1 MVRSDQG
8 AAMPNRLNFP
18 GYTVLS
24 DPVTDA
30 IHATYDELPDTC
42 PECGVIGR
50 LHRWGKRDMTI
61 TDTVNFGERTRF
73 TVTRVRLK
81 CMECGHTFMQP
92 LPGIDDRRRLTV
104 RAMKNIAERG
114 LRHPYALLAE
124 EYDLDPKT
132 ISAIVMEH
140 GGDSEFPPWAPHYL
154 GIDEVKVDGV
164 FCAIFTD
171 IGNRKIIDFL
181 PNRRKTTVKRWLR
194 QLESPERIQAVTIDM
209 WKDYRESVYEVLGER
224 MPIVID
230 KYHVTSKADKAV
242 EAVRVKMNRDGDP
255 AVRKHM
261 KGSREILT
269 KNPAKL
275 TKDEKSLL
283 GKWLRDY
290 PILKTARDT
299 SGSFKRIYNV
309 PTRWEAESALDDWLA
324 SIPEEVADEFVVL
337 VSAVTNWRYEIMNY
351 FEHRI
356 TNAFT
361 EAMNKKVKTIAR
373 EGSGYDFVT
382 MRRRILEGYNPK
394 PARGF
399 MKCSICYSKSTTDN
413 PVKMRMVVP
422 PLRAALHLK
431 RPKPIRMCNHCYG
444 NHRNEYLAH
453 GIFPTTKS

>member
-1 MVRSDQG
+1 
-8 AAMPNRLNFP
+8 MPNRLNFP

-24 DPVTDA
+24 DPDTDA
-30 IHATYDELPDTC
+30 IHATFDELPDTC
-42 PECGVIGR
+42 PECGVVGR

-61 TDTVNFGERTRF
+61 TDTWNHGAPTRF

-114 LRHPYALLAE
+114 LRHSYALLAE

-140 GGDSEFPPWAPHYL
+140 GRDEEFPPWAPHYL
-154 GIDEVKVDGV
+154 GIDEVMVDGV
-164 FCAIFTD
+164 FCAMFTD

-181 PNRRKTTVKRWLR
+181 PNRRKTTIKRWLR

-209 WKDYRESVYEVLGER
+209 WKDYREAVYEVAGKR
-224 MPIVID
+224 IPIVID

-242 EAVRVKMNRDGDP
+242 EAVRVKMNKDGDP

-299 SGSFKRIYNV
+299 SGSFKRIYNFS
-309 PTRWEAESALDDWLA
+309 TRWEAESALDDWLA
-324 SIPEEVADEFVVL
+324 SIPEEVSDEFAVL

-351 FEHRI
+351 FDHRI

-361 EAMNKKVKTIAR
+361 EAMNKKVKSIAR
-373 EGSGYDFVT
+373 DGAGYDFVT
-382 MRRRILEGYNPK
+382 MRRRILEGYRPK

-399 MKCSICYSKSTTDN
+399 MKCSLCYSKSTTDN

-422 PLRAALHLK
+422 PHRAALHLK
-431 RPKPIRMCNHCYG
+431 RPKPIRMCDRCYE

-453 GIFPTTKS
+453 GIFPTRNSR